1 EIKKAEIRSI
11 NAYDFNWSL
20 SPDGKMLATARR
32 EGVRENPSIRIL
44 PLGDGEEKLI
54 PVPGWVGVGS
64 IDWAADSKSIS
75 ATGYA
80 SSSEKTLVNITLSG
94 RVRPLFTEKEMILG
108 WAIPSP
114 DGKHLA
120 IWKAHGDSN
129 VWMLENF

>member
-1 EIKKAEIRSI
+1 
-11 NAYDFNWSL
+11 
-20 SPDGKMLATARR
+20 MLAMSKRDGIQGQPAIRLLPMG
-32 EGVRENPSIRIL
+32 EGEQKI
-44 PLGDGEEKLI
+44 I
-54 PVPGWVGVGS
+54 PIPGWAGFGAL
-64 IDWAADSKSIS
+64 DWAADSKSLW

-80 SSSEKTLVNITLSG
+80 NNGGKTLVNVAVTG
-94 RVRPLFTEKEMILG
+94 RVRSFFTEKEMALG

>member
-1 EIKKAEIRSI
+1 
-11 NAYDFNWSL
+11 
-20 SPDGKMLATARR
+20 M
-32 EGVRENPSIRIL
+32 
-44 PLGDGEEKLI
+44 I
-54 PVPGWVGVGS
+54 PVPGWAGVGS
-64 IDWAADSKSIS
+64 IDWAADSKRIW

-80 SSSEKTLVNITLSG
+80 SGGGKTLVNVALTG
-94 RVRPLFTEKEMILG
+94 KVRSLLAEKEMTLG